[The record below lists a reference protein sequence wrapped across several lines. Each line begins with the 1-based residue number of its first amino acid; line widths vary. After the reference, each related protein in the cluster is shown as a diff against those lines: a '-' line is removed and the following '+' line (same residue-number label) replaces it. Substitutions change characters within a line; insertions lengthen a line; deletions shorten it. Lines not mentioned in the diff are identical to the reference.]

1 MCPAMGVS
9 RMGLLHER
17 PLTRALKSPYR
28 EVAARGRQV
37 GARKMQRA
45 GSCWPAAAVL
55 LAMAVGLAFGPRVLQ
70 AQVAPIVPVTPQN
83 MNLSKDGPFPAYRI
97 IGNVYFVGSKNLC
110 SFLIKTEDGLI
121 LINSGYEQTVP
132 LIQASIEKLGF
143 RMQDVKIL
151 LASHAHPDHIGGTVR
166 MKTLT
171 GARVLMMDADVD
183 VATSGGKDFMSPNA
197 TYPPITVD
205 GILHDGDEVKLG
217 SALLVAHKTPGHT
230 KGCTTWTLKASENGH
245 DYNVVIIGSMSVVKG
260 YKLVGNTKYPNIADD
275 FAYTYRTMKTL
286 PCDVP
291 LGAHPFFYNMEEK
304 YARLQE
310 SPAVNPFID
319 PGGYRKS
326 IDENEEGYLDE
337 LAKEMN
343 P

>member
-1 MCPAMGVS
+1 MGPK
-9 RMGLLHER
+9 E
-17 PLTRALKSPYR
+17 
-28 EVAARGRQV
+28 E
-37 GARKMQRA
+37 A
-45 GSCWPAAAVL
+45 GSCWLAAAVL
-55 LAMAVGLAFGPRVLQ
+55 LAMAVRLGVRPRS
-70 AQVAPIVPVTPQN
+70 ASGAGGSDRSGHAGE

-132 LIQASIEKLGF
+132 LVQASIEKLGF

-217 SALLVAHKTPGHT
+217 SAAFGGAQDAGTYEGL
-230 KGCTTWTLKASENGH
+230 H
-245 DYNVVIIGSMSVVKG
+245 DVDAEGQ
-260 YKLVGNTKYPNIADD
+260 
-275 FAYTYRTMKTL
+275 R
-286 PCDVP
+286 
-291 LGAHPFFYNMEEK
+291 EW
-304 YARLQE
+304 ARLQRSDHRQYE
-310 SPAVNPFID
+310 CC
-319 PGGYRKS
+319 
-326 IDENEEGYLDE
+326 
-337 LAKEMN
+337 
-343 P
+343 